1 MAPDTGSDDP
11 EADLSAGLIDGN
23 LHFCLHGRRKRASA
37 LQSRC
42 ILYRDISTVSKL
54 LCGMKP
60 TGKPQN
66 RLREQSFSLPTP
78 KGSRCEERRLPLF
91 CGSRVVADCGS
102 LAAGV
107 WQTPGRMPAGVRQ
120 RSAYRNLPNKRPAN
134 ARQNAGRST
143 AKTRQKLGKS
153 PRMIEKCHNIFP
165 VCAVPDAFTGGRL
178 RIADLPDV
186 MPGDSE
192 IQRRSPSKGY

>member
-11 EADLSAGLIDGN
+11 EADLSAGLIDGD

-37 LQSRC
+37 LQGRC
-42 ILYRDISTVSKL
+42 ILYRGISTVSKL

-107 WQTPGRMPAGVRQ
+107 WQTPGRMPAGVRRNPAGVRQNSVRSSGQ
-120 RSAYRNLPNKRPAN
+120 RSAYGNLPNKRPAN
-134 ARQNAGRST
+134 ARR
-143 AKTRQKLGKS
+143 KLDK
-153 PRMIEKCHNIFP
+153 KP
-165 VCAVPDAFTGGRL
+165 VWQEAL
-178 RIADLPDV
+178 
-186 MPGDSE
+186 
-192 IQRRSPSKGY
+192 RRSVGRNICLTEISA